1 MIKRIT
7 ECWICEDTATS
18 GEHRIK
24 HSDLKKQYPMISQA
38 HPLYHR
44 RNGVKQ
50 QQYIGSLKSNHLKFD
65 ALLCAKCNNERTQVF
80 DLAWEKLSN
89 YLQDNWDEI
98 LKLNQI
104 DLYNIFPDNTLE
116 NMINVQ
122 LFFTKIFGCYI
133 KETDALVPISSFSES
148 LLNKSEHPNIY
159 FSFRKSEMKTIG
171 NYTGLSNIEIY
182 HEKDNH
188 ENIYYAHM
196 FYTLNKI
203 TVDLIYAPNTA
214 NLELN
219 GAIKPSQ
226 IMDTRIALSKLDYKD
241 SLPDYIQSLLEND

>member
-1 MIKRIT
+1 MIKRKT
-7 ECWICEDTATS
+7 ECWICGDTATT

-24 HSDLKKQYPMISQA
+24 HSDLKKQYPIISQA

-44 RNGVKQ
+44 KNGVKQ
-50 QQYIGSLKSNHLKFD
+50 QQYIGSLKSNQLKFD
-65 ALLCAKCNNERTQVF
+65 ALLCARCNNERTQVF

-104 DLYNIFPDNTLE
+104 DLYNIFPDNILDNT
-116 NMINVQ
+116 IAVQ
-122 LFFTKIFGCYI
+122 LFFVKIFGCYI
-133 KETDALVPISSFSES
+133 KETDTLISLSSFSES
-148 LLNKSEHPNIY
+148 LLHKLEHPNIY

-171 NYTGLSNIEIY
+171 NYTGLSDIVIC
-182 HEKDNH
+182 HEKGNQ

-203 TVDLIYAPNTA
+203 TVDLIYASNTA

-219 GAIKPSQ
+219 GAMKPSQ
-226 IMDTRIALSKLDYKD
+226 IMDNRIELSKLNYKD
-241 SLPDYIQSLLEND
+241 SLPDYIQPLLESD